1 MFNIKN
7 SIESVINNHTSFDN
21 YTKIELIKKIKVRF
35 QYFVDISKSFVVEE
49 YIENEWRDSFDLYYS
64 KTNYKNCNNLVKRIH
79 FIKNEIDDLKKITEE
94 NYVGYINIRPIPKGQ
109 ISRIRF
115 KFTSL
120 AFGEYFNEDIYCL
133 SIDTTVNLPHI
144 SISYPSFPLYSQ
156 DGMVSICAH
165 ADLLMISKYMY
176 KRYNFNN
183 YKLKDIIENNIIAND
198 NGRKIPSEGL
208 NLLQILSIL
217 KANNYNPISTRFIN
231 GFYNRI
237 DIFNYIDSFL
247 ESGLPV
253 ILAFNSHV
261 VLVIGHMNNSKKHY
275 VIADDS
281 SYHVSKSFK
290 KVESHVAI
298 ISQEELKEKF
308 NDCSVF
314 VISPTF
320 DRFYLHYQ
328 HLELIINHQIEKLE
342 RQYNSLAEL
351 NGNNIKIK
359 TREILVESC
368 LLKQFLYKCG
378 DNTFESVMMPHY
390 VWYVEFYLNKVE
402 KSNLAHYLI
411 IDASAHK
418 SDRRF
423 SIINDINDTS
433 VSFVNTKMKNK
444 MQLSR
449 LKKLEQI

>member
-1 MFNIKN
+1 MFKIESKIDDVIKN
-7 SIESVINNHTSFDN
+7 HVTFDN
-21 YTKIELIKKIKVRF
+21 YTKMQLIKKIKTRF
-35 QYFVDISKSFVVEE
+35 EYFVEISKSFLVED
-49 YIENEWRDSFDLYYS
+49 YIENEWRDSYDLYYS

-79 FIKNEIDDLKKITEE
+79 FVKTEIDDLKNITEE
-94 NYVGYINIRPIPKGQ
+94 NYIGYINLRPIPQAQ

-120 AFGEYFNEDIYCL
+120 AFKEYANENIYCL

-176 KRYNFNN
+176 KKYNFNN
-183 YKLKDIIENNIIAND
+183 YKLKEIIGNNIIAND

-217 KANNYNPISTRFIN
+217 KSNNYNPISTRFIN
-231 GFYNRI
+231 GLYNNI
-237 DIFNYIDSFL
+237 TIFNYIDSFL

-261 VLVIGHMNNSKKHY
+261 ILVIGHMHNLKRHY

-281 SYHVSKSFK
+281 SYHVSRSFK
-290 KVESHVAI
+290 KVEANVAI
-298 ISQEELKEKF
+298 ISQEELKEQF
-308 NDCSVF
+308 ESCHVF
-314 VISPTF
+314 VIAPSF

-342 RQYNSLAEL
+342 RQYNSLPEL
-351 NGNNIKIK
+351 NGNTIKIK
-359 TREILVESC
+359 TREILVESS
-368 LLKQFLYKCG
+368 LLKQFLCKCG
-378 DNTFESVMMPHY
+378 DNTFETIMMPHY
-390 VWYVEFYLNKVE
+390 VWYVEFYLSEVTE
-402 KSNLAHYLI
+402 SNFAHYLI

-423 SIINDINDTS
+423 CIVNDINDIS
-433 VSFVNTKMKNK
+433 VSCVQTKMKNK